1 MPRSGI
7 AGSYSFRFLR
17 TSLLC
22 SIVSVPVYIPTNSA
36 EGSFL
41 STPLSYFTFT
51 FTFQHLLF
59 VDFLVMAV
67 LTSVR
72 WYFIVILIFFFLIM
86 SYVELLFMC
95 LLTNYMSAIK

>member
-17 TSLLC
+17 TSLLF
-22 SIVSVPVYIPTNSA
+22 SIVAVPVFIPTNSA

-41 STPLSYFTFT
+41 PTPLSDFT

-72 WYFIVILIFFFLIM
+72 WYLIVILICFFLIM